1 MSDIDLEN
9 ADNTLIFSGTKEVAE
24 NLKFDE
30 FKLQEWFGDNIPS
43 AGKIDKVVQF
53 KGGQSNPT
61 YKISS
66 TNQVFVLRRKP
77 PGILLPSAHAVD
89 REYKVITALQN
100 TEVPVPKTYGLC
112 EDADIIG
119 TPFFVMDF
127 LDGTVYWDLLLS
139 EKSPQ
144 ERMEIYANKNKV
156 IAELHNVDYES
167 VGLSDYGKP
176 GNYIARQVSRWT
188 KQYLASETENIPAMN
203 NLIDWLPPN
212 IPDEDETSIVHGD
225 YRLDNM
231 VFCSNNNVMGVLDWE
246 LSTLGHPIADFNYH
260 CISWKNIPQLADQ
273 KFCNENGIPTEEEY
287 RNMYSRYTGKKLDEN
302 WEFYTIFNIFKLA
315 GILQGI
321 MGRVRDG
328 TAASKHAEE
337 RGNQVA
343 PLAEAAWDLVEKH
356 YR

>member
-1 MSDIDLEN
+1 MSDINSNN
-9 ADNTLIFSGTKEVAE
+9 ADNTVIFSGTKEVAE

-30 FKLQEWFGDNIPS
+30 KRLQEWFGDNVPS
-43 AGKIDKVVQF
+43 AGKIEKIAQF

-61 YKISS
+61 YKITSED
-66 TNQVFVLRRKP
+66 QEFVLRRKP

-112 EDADIIG
+112 EDEDVIG
-119 TPFFVMDF
+119 TSFFVMDF
-127 LDGTVYWDLLLS
+127 LDGSIYWDLLLAD
-139 EKSPQ
+139 KSPK
-144 ERMEIYANKNKV
+144 ERTEIYASKNQV
-156 IAELHNVDYES
+156 IAELHKVNYEN
-167 VGLSDYGKP
+167 VGLSNYGKP

-231 VFCSNNNVMGVLDWE
+231 VFNASNNVMGVLDWE

-260 CISWKNIPQLADQ
+260 CISWRNIPQLADQ
-273 KFCNENGIPTEEEY
+273 KFCSENGIPTEEEY
-287 RNMYSRYTGKKLDEN
+287 INMYSKHTGKKLDEH

-343 PLAEAAWDLVEKH
+343 PLAEAAWDLVEKN
-356 YR
+356 YK

>member
-1 MSDIDLEN
+1 MSNINLEN

-30 FKLQEWFGDNIPS
+30 LKLQEWFGDNVPS

-167 VGLSDYGKP
+167 VGLSNYGKP

-287 RNMYSRYTGKKLDEN
+287 RNMYSRYTGKRLDEN

-328 TAASKHAEE
+328 TAASKHAED

-343 PLAEAAWDLVEKH
+343 PLAKTAWDLVEKH
-356 YR
+356 YK

>member
-1 MSDIDLEN
+1 MSDINSNN
-9 ADNTLIFSGTKEVAE
+9 ADNTVIFSGTKEVAE

-30 FKLQEWFGDNIPS
+30 KRLQEWFGDNVPS
-43 AGKIDKVVQF
+43 AGKIEKIVQF

-61 YKISS
+61 YKITSEG
-66 TNQVFVLRRKP
+66 QEFVLRRKP

-112 EDADIIG
+112 EDEDVIG
-119 TPFFVMDF
+119 TSFFVMDF
-127 LDGTVYWDLLLS
+127 LDGSIYWDLLLAD
-139 EKSPQ
+139 KSPK
-144 ERMEIYANKNKV
+144 ERAEIYASKNKV
-156 IAELHNVDYES
+156 IADLHKVNYEN
-167 VGLSDYGKP
+167 VGLSNYGKP

-231 VFCSNNNVMGVLDWE
+231 VFNASNNVMGVLDWE

-260 CISWKNIPQLADQ
+260 CISWRNIPQLADQ
-273 KFCNENGIPTEEEY
+273 KFCSENGIPTEEEY
-287 RNMYSRYTGKKLDEN
+287 INMYSKHTGKKLDEH

-343 PLAEAAWDLVEKH
+343 PLAEAAWDLVEKN
-356 YR
+356 YK